1 MRIQEASMIVNCVAY
16 RQGRRIGDVTLEDI
30 SEVLR
35 EPDAFLWLGLYEPDI
50 DLLRKVQEEFG
61 LHDLAIEDALH
72 AHQRP
77 KLETY
82 GQSVFIV
89 LETAQS
95 VDGAVAFGETHIF
108 AGRNYIVTV
117 RHGPSVSYAPVRQRC
132 EENPQ
137 RLAMGTGYALYAV
150 MDAIVDNY
158 QPEVD
163 SLKQQFDDLETQILE
178 ENLDRESITRIY
190 GLKSQLVRLR
200 DAALPIPDMCKEL
213 VRQHDEL
220 VRKELRAY
228 FRDIED
234 HSTRIIK
241 TVDSLRE
248 MLTTAVQ
255 VHLAM
260 VTVGQN
266 EVVKRL
272 AGWGAILAIPTV
284 IFSLY
289 GMNFE
294 AMPEL
299 RVAWAYPVVIG
310 VTAFACVGLY
320 FRLRRAGWL

>member
-1 MRIQEASMIVNCVAY
+1 MIVNCVAY
-16 RQGRRIGDVTLEDI
+16 QQGQRIGNVTLEDI
-30 SEVLR
+30 SEVLK
-35 EPDAFLWLGLYEPDI
+35 EPETFLWLGLYEPDLA
-50 DLLRKVQEEFG
+50 LLRKVQEEFG
-61 LHDLAIEDALH
+61 LHDLAIEDALN

-82 GQSVFIV
+82 GDSAFIV
-89 LETAQS
+89 LETAQL
-95 VDGAVAFGETHIF
+95 VDGEVAFGETHIF

-117 RHGPSVSYAPVRQRC
+117 RHGPSVSYSPVRQRC

-137 RLAMGTGYALYAV
+137 RLALGSGYALYAV

-163 SLKQQFDDLETQILE
+163 KLKERFEELEDQILE

-190 GLKSQLVRLR
+190 QLKSQLVKLR
-200 DAALPIPDMCKEL
+200 DAAMPISDICKEL
-213 VRQHDEL
+213 VRQHDDL

-234 HSTRIIK
+234 HSTRIVK

-289 GMNFE
+289 GMNFD

-299 RVAWAYPVVIG
+299 RVPYAYPLVIA
-310 VTAFACVGLY
+310 VTVAACTGL
-320 FRLRRAGWL
+320 FLRLRRAGWL